1 VLVLPSDRLAERI
14 SRCVGGLALFGI
26 GISLIIAG
34 DLGLAPWDVFHQ
46 GLSAQTGL
54 GIGTVIIGVGALLLL
69 LWIPLRER
77 PGLGT
82 VLNAVEIGLVV
93 NLTLP
98 HLPELERVA
107 PRLGFTVFGI
117 VLVALGSG
125 AYIGSGLGPG
135 PRDGLMTGLA
145 RRGLS
150 IRGARTSIELTVLAA
165 GAALG
170 GSIGIGTA
178 MFAFGIG
185 PLVQV
190 FLPHL
195 TVTHPP
201 PTTAPTTRPRADL

>member
-1 VLVLPSDRLAERI
+1 MLALPSDRLTERI

-54 GIGTVIIGVGALLLL
+54 GIGTVIIGVGVLLLL

-107 PRLGFTVFGI
+107 PRFGFTVIGI

-145 RRGLS
+145 RKGLS

-165 GAALG
+165 GVALG

-195 TVTHPP
+195 TVAHPT
-201 PTTAPTTRPRADL
+201 PTTAPPTRPRADL

>member
-1 VLVLPSDRLAERI
+1 MPADRLPERV
-14 SRCVGGLALFGI
+14 SRCVGGLALFGV

-82 VLNAVEIGLVV
+82 VLNAVEVGLVV

-98 HLPELERVA
+98 LLPVFDHVA
-107 PRLGFTVFGI
+107 PRFGLMAGGI
-117 VLVALGSG
+117 VLVAIGSG

-145 RRGLS
+145 RKGMS
-150 IRGARTSIELTVLAA
+150 IRAARTGIELTVLVA
-165 GAALG
+165 GVALG

-195 TVTHPP
+195 TIATP
-201 PTTAPTTRPRADL
+201 APASSEV